1 MNGQANR
8 IRHETAGLKGNGGIR
23 TDNMWVGCGVVVFG
37 WVVPAG
43 TRDSQTEKILWNWM
57 YRLAEILG

>member
-1 MNGQANR
+1 
-8 IRHETAGLKGNGGIR
+8 
-23 TDNMWVGCGVVVFG
+23 MWVGCGVVVFG